1 MGKRDYYIA
10 GDYNVICDRCGAKY
24 KASEC
29 KMEWDNLFV
38 CDDCWESRQPQDFV
52 RGTYDD
58 QRAPI
63 VRARGATSF
72 LTTGEVTPED
82 L

>member
-10 GDYNVICDRCGAKY
+10 GDNNVICDRCGAKF

-38 CDDCWESRQPQDFV
+38 CTYCWEERQPQDFV
-52 RGTYDD
+52 RGLSDD

-63 VRARGATSF
+63 VRARG
-72 LTTGEVTPED
+72 TTTFITTQINPED